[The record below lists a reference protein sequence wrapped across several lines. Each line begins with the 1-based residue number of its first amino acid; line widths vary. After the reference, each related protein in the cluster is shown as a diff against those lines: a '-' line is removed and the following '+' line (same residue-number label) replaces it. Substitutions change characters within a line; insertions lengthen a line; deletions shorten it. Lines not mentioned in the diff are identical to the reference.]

1 MYGGACMRAF
11 IFFLQD
17 WKLSHYDIRGTM
29 FRKAR
34 APFSTPRTQ

>member
-1 MYGGACMRAF
+1 MYGGAWMRAF

-17 WKLSHYDIRGTM
+17 WKHYDIRGTM